1 MACVFGTLRKEWINS
16 FEIDPAQFVSTPG
29 YSWDAM
35 QRFLDIDLKL
45 ISDVKKYQ
53 FLESTI
59 RGGISMICKSY
70 AESNNKFLES

>member
-1 MACVFGTLRKEWINS
+1 MFGTFRKESIIF
-16 FEIDPAQFVSTPG
+16 FELDPAHFVSTPD

-35 QRFLDIDLKL
+35 LRFLDIDLKL
-45 ISDVKKYQ
+45 ISDVKKHQ

-70 AESNNKFLES
+70 AEGNNKFLGS